1 MKSYL
6 TALFILCAGIL
17 SAQSTT
23 FHWGLKAGANLA
35 QHYAPKPQDNEY
47 KVKARMRAG
56 AIAGAYLDMQILPNL
71 TLGYELLYS
80 MKGSRE
86 DIQILAMEGET
97 LAKPAR
103 MNVEYD
109 LDYLEFPVL
118 LKINTVSYGKLQM
131 QAITGTAMSL
141 KLHGAHRLD
150 GTIYIPNGDDY
161 DVILISEQS
170 DLPGINIFDYSFV
183 YGSALIYKG
192 AMEASLELRFTL
204 GWDYL
209 QLPTFSLSE
218 QVELRNQTYSAI
230 LSIKF

>member
-1 MKSYL
+1 
-6 TALFILCAGIL
+6 
-17 SAQSTT
+17 
-23 FHWGLKAGANLA
+23 
-35 QHYAPKPQDNEY
+35 
-47 KVKARMRAG
+47 
-56 AIAGAYLDMQILPNL
+56 
-71 TLGYELLYS
+71 
-80 MKGSRE
+80 
-86 DIQILAMEGET
+86 
-97 LAKPAR
+97 

-150 GTIYIPNGDDY
+150 GTFYIPNGDDY
-161 DVILISEQS
+161 DVIPISEQS